1 MLSDKEI
8 KSFFDAG
15 KQHLDGEDFT
25 KKIISQLDYY
35 PQPQA
40 KKEQSE
46 WTHWIVLISLLLGVA
61 LFVISGGAS
70 FILQHS
76 IDLFAGIS
84 KLEPSSAAS
93 AICGISSFFA
103 NEMNIVNLLSLIIL
117 LSIVAGGIIV
127 INKSQ
132 ISAFGR

>member
-8 KSFFDAG
+8 KNFLGAG
-15 KQHLDGEDFT
+15 KQHLDGEYFT

-40 KKEQSE
+40 KKEQPE
-46 WTHWIVLISLLLGVA
+46 WTRWIVLISLFLGVA

-76 IDLFAGIS
+76 IDLFKHSLNIINIF
-84 KLEPSSAAS
+84 SA
-93 AICGISSFFA
+93 
-103 NEMNIVNLLSLIIL
+103 MLL
-117 LSIVAGGIIV
+117 LSIVAGGIIIV
-127 INKSQ
+127 SNTKT
-132 ISAFGR
+132 AD

>member
-8 KSFFDAG
+8 KSFFGKG

-40 KKEQSE
+40 KKEQPE
-46 WTHWIVLISLLLGVA
+46 WTHWIVLISLFLGVT
-61 LFVISGGAS
+61 LFVAFGGAS
-70 FILQHS
+70 FVLKHS
-76 IDLFAGIS
+76 IDLFADMPKS
-84 KLEPSSAAS
+84 APSSAAS
-93 AICGISSFFA
+93 AICGISTFFA
-103 NEMNIVNLLSLIIL
+103 NDMNIVNLLSLIIL